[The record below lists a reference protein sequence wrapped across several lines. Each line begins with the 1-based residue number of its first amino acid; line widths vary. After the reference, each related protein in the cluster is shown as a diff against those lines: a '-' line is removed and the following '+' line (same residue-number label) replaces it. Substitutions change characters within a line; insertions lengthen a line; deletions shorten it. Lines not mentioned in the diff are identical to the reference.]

1 MLVLIMPIIAEE
13 YKSRVTANLEEFRRN
28 WMLILWR
35 ALEKDNSTIVQQLS
49 PLLCFVSVIVQE
61 QQL

>member
-1 MLVLIMPIIAEE
+1 
-13 YKSRVTANLEEFRRN
+13 
-28 WMLILWR
+28 MLILWR

-61 QQL
+61 QQLWLHRKFLYTWNELEIVPL